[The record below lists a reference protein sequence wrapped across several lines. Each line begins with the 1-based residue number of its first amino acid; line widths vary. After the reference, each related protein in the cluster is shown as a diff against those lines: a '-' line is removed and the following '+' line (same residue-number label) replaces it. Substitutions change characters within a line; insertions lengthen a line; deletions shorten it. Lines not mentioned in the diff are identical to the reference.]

1 MTESVGSIELQYRC
15 LSGLQHVTGL
25 TRMGVCAGKTIC
37 TGSQDG
43 SFRVWNPK
51 TGESVR
57 VVQGQKSVDD
67 FMSSNL

>member
-1 MTESVGSIELQYRC
+1 MFKWSSTCYWLDKD
-15 LSGLQHVTGL
+15 
-25 TRMGVCAGKTIC
+25 GVCAGKTIC

-67 FMSSNL
+67 LMSSNL